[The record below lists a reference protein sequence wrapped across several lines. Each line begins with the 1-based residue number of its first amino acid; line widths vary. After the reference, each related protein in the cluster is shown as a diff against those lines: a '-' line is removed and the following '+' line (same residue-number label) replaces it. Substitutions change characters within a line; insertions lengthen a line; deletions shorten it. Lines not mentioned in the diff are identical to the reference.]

1 MKTNG
6 IRVLAVVAL
15 VAALAACGGGDGSE
29 PAALPPPVAA
39 APVIGAAGGSTSE
52 ASGAT
57 VTVPAGALASDTTIR
72 VAMDSNGAP
81 PLPEGPL
88 VSAVY
93 AITPHGAQ
101 FKQAV
106 SVTLPYNAALL
117 PAGTEPAVATA
128 EPGGPWRL
136 ISASVNGNGTVTAQT
151 SGFSFFVVVPRPRIV
166 IGGTLT
172 PLLPELRVRY
182 LSSDGLADWVLVP
195 YPTQNGQVA
204 AKKHLLRPADLA
216 VEFTLVNAPTC
227 NSGWRMSVD
236 TGRKQGSSA
245 TDSIGQYIAD
255 EVTGNYWERSYLA
268 AANGVIRV
276 ELPWTLLNRVN
287 DRVNQFV
294 VASLSH
300 PYCQDSS
307 FTFFPTQQIRPDVQ
321 VSAAVGTRRI
331 SISRHPANVTA
342 AAGQAVV
349 FETNVFQSGPG
360 LGDNRVRVD
369 WLRAEAGSALFVPI
383 GSTFSVDT
391 LGIIHRMTLPSVTSA
406 DNGARL
412 RAVACVID
420 NASLPSDCVETS
432 AATLTVLQSAVGP
445 TLIQA
450 PNAMLIRSGQTAN
463 FTVAAAGLPAPSLQ
477 WQTRAPN
484 ATGAW
489 TAVSSGTGATTG
501 NYTTRVLST
510 ADNGT
515 QYRVVASNATGSAES
530 AAVTV
535 SVSDLD
541 VAPTITAQPAGLS
554 VTAGNDAA
562 FAIAARGT
570 EALSYQWS
578 KDGVALNGANSP
590 VLRLPAVNA
599 GQAGSYRVT
608 VSNAAGTVTSDAAL
622 LTLSAGAPAAVAPT
636 IVTQPVSVLVNA
648 GNTATFA
655 VGASGSG
662 TLNYQWLRNGQP
674 IAGATAAFFSIA
686 QAAAGDAAT
695 YAVQVSNGVGAP
707 VTSFNVTLTVNASA
721 QATPVALLTQPSA
734 QVQTPGGSATFAVAA
749 SGSAPISYQWLKN
762 GAPIAGAT
770 SAVLTLIGVNGS
782 DAANYSVTVSNP
794 LLSVT
799 SAPASLTVLGAPTI
813 TAQPAAAAVSAG
825 SSATFNVTASGSAL
839 LYQWTRNGVG
849 IAGATSAS
857 HTTAALTLADSGA
870 VYAVFVFNGAGLAFG
885 QGAVLS
891 VTPAPV
897 SIGGNV
903 SGLTGSG
910 LVLQNNAGDNL
921 AVAASGAF
929 SFAAGVAPGTPYAV
943 TVLSQPSGQSCAVQ
957 NGSGTASAAVS
968 NVVVSCGASGSLAL
982 VTNYL
987 SNSLS
992 ILRAN
997 ATTGALTLLGSVA
1010 TGANPYAVAVSPNG
1024 LYAYVGNLTGGFIS
1038 AYTIDRTNGTLAPIP
1053 SGSRVSNSPYSIA
1066 VDPLGRFLWVAN
1078 YGSNTVSAFAIGQDG
1093 ALAAVGAPLATGALP
1108 RSVAVHPNGNFVY
1121 VAGESSYSIAVYAVN
1136 AATGALTLRPGTV
1149 ANSVLSPNAMVMHP
1163 NGTLAYVADGGSG
1176 AVAAFNVNAS
1186 TGVLS
1191 VKGYFNTGSGTN
1203 AVALHPSGQFL
1214 YASTSS
1220 GVMLFAVTATGSLN
1234 VVGAATPAGTV
1245 PKGLALDGAGTH
1257 LYVTD
1262 LASGTVSA
1270 FAIDAATG
1278 ALSPLGAAL
1287 ATGSQPSGVAIT
1299 P

>member
-1 MKTNG
+1 MTTNG
-6 IRVLAVVAL
+6 MRVLAVVAL
-15 VAALAACGGGDGSE
+15 VAALAACGGGNGSE

-72 VAMDSNGAP
+72 VAIDSSGAP
-81 PLPEGPL
+81 PLPAGL
-88 VSAVY
+88 LAAGNTYV
-93 AITPHGAQ
+93 ITPHGGEFAQ
-101 FKQAV
+101 SVEVRIPAPN
-106 SVTLPYNAALL
+106 VTLQPNQELRLAKAQ
-117 PAGTEPAVATA
+117 
-128 EPGGPWRL
+128 PGGEWEVL
-136 ISASVNGNGTVTAQT
+136 AASQLRDGKLVAQVD
-151 SGFSFFVVVPRPRIV
+151 SFSFFVPVTVTYI
-166 IGGTLT
+166 L
-172 PLLPELRVRY
+172 PLAQLAPFAVT
-182 LSSDGLADWVLVP
+182 SSSLDCQGQDC
-195 YPTQNGQVA
+195 QN
-204 AKKHLLRPADLA
+204 L
-216 VEFTLVNAPTC
+216 
-227 NSGWRMSVD
+227 
-236 TGRKQGSSA
+236 
-245 TDSIGQYIAD
+245 
-255 EVTGNYWERSYLA
+255 
-268 AANGVIRV
+268 
-276 ELPWTLLNRVN
+276 
-287 DRVNQFV
+287 
-294 VASLSH
+294 
-300 PYCQDSS
+300 
-307 FTFFPTQQIRPDVQ
+307 
-321 VSAAVGTRRI
+321 VGT
-331 SISRHPANVTA
+331 A
-342 AAGQAVV
+342 
-349 FETNVFQSGPG
+349 
-360 LGDNRVRVD
+360 
-369 WLRAEAGSALFVPI
+369 SA
-383 GSTFSVDT
+383 TFSVT
-391 LGIIHRMTLPSVTSA
+391 TNNGQLPANCPNAVFRMATGINASSLGGTGVSGLPLTGGSITRNVSEFAGNLYFVTGLYCAGPQSHYLLLRSASVQ
-406 DNGARL
+406 R
-412 RAVACVID
+412 
-420 NASLPSDCVETS
+420 ASLPSYPRLAVLVVPAQLDVVAGLRADLDAVLSGGASKFVAPIWATPTATNRAEIDWQRSDDGGNSWRVVAHSFQNEAAPTPMGSTVPWSVWSVRHGFVAS
-432 AATLTVLQSAVGP
+432 AADQGALIRVRACYTPPDVPAPPCVTGAATRINVLQQSALP
-445 TLIQA
+445 TIVDA
-450 PNAMLIRSGQTAN
+450 PRSVLVRTGQTAS
-463 FTVAAAGLPAPSLQ
+463 FSATASAAPAPTLQ
-477 WQTRAPN
+477 WQSRAAN

-489 TAVSSGTGATTG
+489 TDVSTGTGATTG
-501 NYTTRVLST
+501 SYTTAVTST

-515 QYRVVASNATGSAES
+515 QYRVLAVNALGSAAS
-530 AAVTV
+530 AVATV
-535 SVSDLD
+535 SVSELD
-541 VAPTITAQPAGLS
+541 VAPTISTQPAGLG
-554 VTAGNDAA
+554 VTVGDDAA
-562 FAIAARGT
+562 FAVAARGT

-686 QAAAGDAAT
+686 QAAVGDAAT

-734 QVQTPGGSATFAVAA
+734 QVQSPGGSATFAVAA

-813 TAQPAAAAVSAG
+813 TAQPAATSVSAG

-839 LYQWTRNGVG
+839 LYQWTRNGVA

-897 SIGGNV
+897 SIGGSV

-929 SFAAGVAPGTPYAV
+929 SFATGVAPGTPYAV

-1024 LYAYVGNLTGGFIS
+1024 LYAYVGNLIGGSIS
-1038 AYTIDRTNGTLAPIP
+1038 AYAIDRASGTLAPIP
-1053 SGSRVSNSPYSIA
+1053 SGSRVSNNPYSIA
-1066 VDPLGRFLWVAN
+1066 LDPLGRFLWVAN
-1078 YGSNTVSAFAIGQDG
+1078 YGFNTVSAFAIGQDG

-1108 RSVAVHPNGNFVY
+1108 RTVAVHPNGNFVY
-1121 VAGESSYSIAVYAVN
+1121 VAGESSHSIAVYAVD

-1287 ATGSQPSGVAIT
+1287 ATGGQPSGVAIT